1 MGAYLI
7 YLLFG
12 LGLVLF
18 VYYLYVIFSGKS
30 LARMIGT
37 KDRYIWN
44 GLKNISSQDMPYSG
58 KRNTL
63 FLDNE
68 NLVISTDSLSKIIHE
83 LRKTDSIDN
92 AVVIPFQKIVAFD
105 YKRSVADWNVVIR
118 VLLSIWNRLLKKNDF
133 HMTVRFL
140 DTDRTIKQ
148 FLFKASSMD
157 ANDFEATFADFD
169 NHIYSGKVKFEAA
182 HDISNPEE
190 AVRIPRSMPVTP
202 PVAVPE
208 KELTV
213 MSEPILPEVKA
224 LEEEIVPVEEAAEQ
238 SLPEVKAL
246 EEEVSLIEEE
256 EEEESVPSLPEVEP
270 VPESPRR
277 RVWFEEEFVPK
288 RKTAPPAPAPAA
300 EEDMEKTVMLG
311 KQNFV
316 DPEQTVR
323 MSKEDFLKNEFIFEK
338 PKKR

>member
-18 VYYLYVIFSGKS
+18 VYYIYVIFSGKS

-68 NLVISTDSLSKIIHE
+68 NLVITTDSLSKIIHE

-118 VLLSIWNRLLKKNDF
+118 VLLTIWNRLLKKNDF
-133 HMTVRFL
+133 HLTVRFL
-140 DTDRTIKQ
+140 DADRTIKQ
-148 FLFKASSMD
+148 FLFKANSMD

-182 HDISNPEE
+182 HDITTPEE
-190 AVRIPRSMPVTP
+190 AVRPQRPVP
-202 PVAVPE
+202 APAAPVIAD
-208 KELTV
+208 KEATV
-213 MSEPILPEVKA
+213 MSEPIALP
-224 LEEEIVPVEEAAEQ
+224 
-238 SLPEVKAL
+238 
-246 EEEVSLIEEE
+246 
-256 EEEESVPSLPEVEP
+256 EESVDEDLPYKKPEPIEEVIEEPIPVAEVKPEPEVTAEP
-270 VPESPRR
+270 VRR
-277 RVWFEEEFVPK
+277 KVWFEEEFMPK
-288 RKTAPPAPAPAA
+288 REPAPVTPIVH
-300 EEDMEKTVMLG
+300 EDDMEKTVMIG

-316 DPEQTVR
+316 DPEQTV
-323 MSKEDFLKNEFIFEK
+323 MMNKEDLLKNEFIFEK
-338 PKKR
+338 PKRDK

>member
-44 GLKNISSQDMPYSG
+44 GLKNISAQDMPYSG

-68 NLVISTDSLSKIIHE
+68 NLVITTDSLAKIIHE
-83 LRKTDSIDN
+83 LKKTESIDN

-105 YKRSVADWNVVIR
+105 YKRSVADWNVIIR
-118 VLLSIWNRLLKKNDF
+118 LLLSIWNRLLKKNDF
-133 HMTVRFL
+133 HLTVRFL

-157 ANDFEATFADFD
+157 ADDFEATFADFD

-182 HDISNPEE
+182 HDITMPEE
-190 AVRIPRSMPVTP
+190 AVRIPR
-202 PVAVPE
+202 AVPVNASNVIAD
-208 KELTV
+208 KEVTV
-213 MSEPILPEVKA
+213 MSDPLVLESDDTPMPQTPEQPDDSDVVELPEVKA
-224 LEEEIVPVEEAAEQ
+224 TEALVPEVQQVVEEDIVE
-238 SLPEVKAL
+238 P
-246 EEEVSLIEEE
+246 
-256 EEEESVPSLPEVEP
+256 EP

-288 RKTAPPAPAPAA
+288 RKTSPAPAVPEAD
-300 EEDMEKTVMLG
+300 ELEKTVMIN
-311 KQNFV
+311 QESFV
-316 DPEQTVR
+316 DPEQTVM
-323 MSKEDFLKNEFIFEK
+323 MSKEDFFKNEFIFEK